1 MVAGAYAVTEVCFRA
16 VPAGAPRCVVVPIRL
31 KLCAES
37 FSTAELCRCVVFIEN
52 YSHIVCW
59 VVNNH
64 GYEIF

>member
-1 MVAGAYAVTEVCFRA
+1 MVAGAYAATEVCFRA

-31 KLCAES
+31 IVCRV
-37 FSTAELCRCVVFIEN
+37 FQHCGLCRCVVFIEN
-52 YSHIVCW
+52 CSHIVCS